1 MLTGSRCFR
10 NRAIALAMLPGFA
23 STSLAQ
29 AELPDTTAATDA
41 PLDEVIIT
49 ATRTDRKVD
58 SAPASATVLSQAIL
72 ETRTFDSV
80 DEALNYEAGVY
91 DGRMRGTSSTSHT
104 LVMLN
109 GMPLN
114 SGWYGGI
121 RWENIAME
129 NVERIEIVRGPG
141 SALYGGNAMGGT
153 INIITKLPQ
162 DFEASL
168 KVRAGSDSNLRYG
181 GSIGDNWGGRFAV
194 RLGAE
199 YDVET
204 VGRSIDYVFRPVS
217 SGAGTLTGGEFS
229 LNRTGS
235 PYWIVG
241 DKGERNESQWNVN
254 LAASYELSDEGRIR
268 LEAQE
273 GYADYAN
280 GRPNSYVVDAGGNP
294 AYSGSVNAGAG
305 LRATITPNLFLS
317 GEGVDLN
324 SAYMLTYSGQ
334 LGAVGLISK
343 FGYQNEDKWYTS
355 VTGSGNY
362 DTAAGNVRE
371 FDTDTYFIDLQGNI
385 DVGGFN
391 TLTAGLYFRKNTFD
405 QGQYNLRYYRDENSK
420 IGGKTELTQGTDDY
434 YAVYLQ
440 DEISFGQ
447 GLTAYVGGR
456 YDTWK
461 AYDGLSGAT
470 SAPIALAD
478 THNSAFSPSASLVW
492 EISRDTVLR
501 AAIAK
506 AFSAPTLYD
515 LYRTYQSGSTL
526 ILGNPALQSETL
538 LNYEMGVVQYLFDR
552 RLRIGL
558 TGYQMD
564 YEDLV
569 YGTRYDDSDD
579 IDGNPNTTEVST
591 NANAGKARNRG
602 YEITVDVKPAEWLNL
617 WANYTRNHTRI
628 LRNALAPETVGKQ
641 FTYSPERT
649 ASAGVNVSHEW
660 LIASLNGNYTGR
672 IYRNADNSDVVNGVY
687 QTETIGWLWD
697 LKLTA
702 EMSIKRFGMQNTAI
716 SLSIKNLLDK
726 EYFDYYIGQPR
737 SYYGELSLKF

>member
-1 MLTGSRCFR
+1 MLTGGRRPHRMVSWM
-10 NRAIALAMLPGFA
+10 MLIGA
-23 STSLAQ
+23 SISLAPGRTR
-29 AELPDTTAATDA
+29 ADATAADELA
-41 PLDEVIIT
+41 DEVIVT
-49 ATRTDRKVD
+49 ATRTDIKMD
-58 SAPASATVLSQAIL
+58 LAPASATVLSQAIL
-72 ETRTFDSV
+72 DTRTFDSI

-162 DFEASL
+162 DFEANL
-168 KVRAGSDSNLRYG
+168 KVRAGSDDNLRYG
-181 GSIGDNWGGRFAV
+181 GSIGDKWGERLAV

-199 YDVET
+199 YDVEM
-204 VGRSIDYVFRPVS
+204 VGRPIDYVFRPVT
-217 SGAGTLTGGEFS
+217 SGSGTLTGGESS

-254 LAASYELSDEGRIR
+254 VAVSYELSDAGTIR

-280 GRPNSYVVDAGGNP
+280 GRPNSYVVDASGNL

-305 LRATITPNLFLS
+305 LRATITPNLFLN
-317 GEGVDLN
+317 GEGVDRN
-324 SAYMLTYSGQ
+324 SAYMLTYSDQ

-355 VTGSGNY
+355 VTGSGDY

-371 FDTDTYFIDLQGNI
+371 FDTDTYFVDLQGNI

-405 QGQYNLRYYRDENSK
+405 QGQYNIRYYRDENSK

-440 DEISFGQ
+440 DEISFGH

-461 AYDGLSGAT
+461 AHDGLSGAT
-470 SAPIALAD
+470 SAPIVLAD
-478 THNSAFSPSASLVW
+478 TKNSAFSPSASLVW
-492 EISRDTVLR
+492 EISNDTVLR
-501 AAIAK
+501 AAVAK

-526 ILGNPALQSETL
+526 ILGNPDLKSETL
-538 LNYEMGVVQYLFDR
+538 INYELGGVQYLFDR
-552 RLRIGL
+552 RVRFGL

-564 YEDLV
+564 YDDLV
-569 YGTRYDDSDD
+569 YGTRYDDVND
-579 IDGNPNTTEVST
+579 IDNNPNTTEVST

-602 YEITVDVKPAEWLNL
+602 YEITLDFKPAEWLNL
-617 WANYTRNHTRI
+617 WANYARNHTKI
-628 LRNALAPETVGKQ
+628 LSNTLAPEAVGKE

-649 ASAGVNVSHEW
+649 ANAGMNMSHDW
-660 LIASLNGNYTGR
+660 FSASLNGNYTGR
-672 IYRNADNSDVVNGVY
+672 IYRTADNSDVVNDVY

-697 LKLTA
+697 FKLTA
-702 EMSIKRFGMQNTAI
+702 DVPLKKFGMQSVTV
-716 SLSIKNLLDK
+716 SLSVKNLLDK
-726 EYFDYYIGQPR
+726 EYFDYYIGQSR
-737 SYYGELSLKF
+737 SYYGELSVKF